1 MKILQKILA
10 LFSPPP
16 EEGLP
21 EDVAHLKL
29 PRPHLV
35 WYSILDTGHR
45 TYLPSFEKRR
55 Y

>member
-1 MKILQKILA
+1 MKILQK
-10 LFSPPP
+10 LFARWFPAK

-21 EDVAHLKL
+21 EDVAHLQM

-45 TYLPSFEKRR
+45 TYLPSFHRR

>member
-1 MKILQKILA
+1 MKILQKIFTLWT
-10 LFSPPP
+10 PPP
-16 EEGLP
+16 AEELP
-21 EDVAHLKL
+21 EDVAHLKM
-29 PRPHLV
+29 PRPQLV

>member
-1 MKILQKILA
+1 MKILQKIFA
-10 LFSPPP
+10 LLSPAK

-21 EDVAHLKL
+21 EDVAHLQM

-45 TYLPSFEKRR
+45 TYLPSFHRR

>member
-10 LFSPPP
+10 RWFPAK

-21 EDVAHLKL
+21 EDVAHLKM
-29 PRPHLV
+29 PRPSLV

-45 TYLPSFEKRR
+45 TYLPSFHKR